1 MIRIAPAISP
11 VAALLAVFLAAPVQ
25 AAENKEE
32 SCKYQG
38 QVMAAVQAARMDRVK
53 LEKVEEVILASGP
66 DWPEQYSKAIP
77 QLAQHVYA
85 MKRRD
90 LRNADLGAVFEQQC
104 LENWD
109 QIQAMTKQL
118 KSN

>member
-1 MIRIAPAISP
+1 MIRIFL
-11 VAALLAVFLAAPVQ
+11 VAALLAAP
-25 AAENKEE
+25 AYASETKEE

-38 QVMAAVQAARMDRVK
+38 QVMAAVQQARLDRVPQ
-53 LEKVEEVILASGP
+53 EEVEQAILASGP
-66 DWPEQYSKAIP
+66 EWPEAYSNAIP
-77 QLAQHVYA
+77 QLSAHVYA

-90 LRNADLGAVFEQQC
+90 LRNADLGAIFEQQC

-109 QIQAMTKQL
+109 RIQEMQKQL

>member
-11 VAALLAVFLAAPVQ
+11 VAALLAVVLVAPVQ
-25 AAENKEE
+25 AAEKKEE

-53 LEKVEEVILASGP
+53 QEKVEEVILASDP
-66 DWPEQYSKAIP
+66 EWPEQYSKAIP
-77 QLAQHVYA
+77 QLTAHVYA
-85 MKRRD
+85 IKRRD
-90 LRNADLGAVFEQQC
+90 LRNADLGAILEQQC